1 MDSLN
6 VGVAEKE
13 SHVSPARELRVMIAR
28 QPIYNNRMG
37 IFGYELL
44 FRSAKMELSG
54 LSDDQATSQVLNSAL
69 MDFDFKE
76 LVCGRNAVINITRLF
91 AEEIVNYPLV
101 PQNTVLDFPD
111 DIEFDDQLIEN
122 VMRLRRRGY
131 KISLGGFK
139 LLRRASKILPMADIY
154 RVNVRQLSPDILDK
168 FVDRLK
174 VFRNLSL
181 LALKVETVDEYKRYS
196 NAGFH
201 YLQGYFLS
209 RPRVFETRELPTN
222 RLAVLNLLAKI
233 NDESATLKE
242 LERIISSDVA
252 MSFKLLKLVNSSFF
266 GFVHEVRS
274 IQHAVVLLGRDE
286 IKRLVSVFTL
296 SQTADQPIAMIEFA
310 FMRAKLCELIAER
323 AGKKSPGYYTVGM
336 FSALDILMQQPMAE
350 LIKKLP
356 FSPEISSA
364 ILNHSGHMGRMLS
377 LVKSIELGRY
387 EPSLNPDIEESWVND
402 SYLKAVRWTHELM
415 QSFD

>member
-1 MDSLN
+1 MDSLST
-6 VGVAEKE
+6 GVLEKD
-13 SHVSPARELRVMIAR
+13 VRTKPARELRVMIAR

-44 FRSAKMELSG
+44 FRSAELELAG
-54 LSDDQATSQVLNSAL
+54 LSDDVATSQVLNTAL
-69 MDFDFKE
+69 MDFDFNE

-111 DIEFDDQLIEN
+111 DIEFDDQLIDN
-122 VMRLRRRGY
+122 ITRLRRAGY

-139 LLRRASKILPMADIY
+139 LLRRASSILPLADIY
-154 RVNVRQLSPDILDK
+154 RVNVRRLSPDVVDK
-168 FVDRLK
+168 FVDRLS
-174 VFRNLSL
+174 VFHNVSL
-181 LALKVETVDEYKRYS
+181 LALKVETVEEYKRYS

-209 RPRVFETRELPTN
+209 RPRVFEARELPTN

-233 NDESATLKE
+233 NDDSATLPE
-242 LERIISSDVA
+242 LERIISSDIA

-266 GFVHEVRS
+266 GFVHDVRS

-296 SQTADQPIAMIEFA
+296 SQTVDQPIAMIEFA
-310 FMRAKLCELIAER
+310 FMRAKLCELIAQK
-323 AGKKSPGYYTVGM
+323 AGKQSPGYYTVGM
-336 FSALDILMQQPMAE
+336 FSALDILMQQPMPD

-356 FSPEISSA
+356 FSPEIADA
-364 ILNHSGHMGRMLS
+364 ILHHSGHMGRMLS
-377 LVKSIELGRY
+377 LVKSIELGSY
-387 EPSLNPDIEESWVND
+387 QPSLSPDIQESWVNE